1 MQQVP
6 VILGRSKTEP
16 SMQPSSLKR
25 IPPAVWALGWVSLF
39 MDFGSEMVHSLL
51 PLLLAGP
58 LGASALAIGLIEG
71 AAEGLVLVTKLFS
84 GYASDALGRRK
95 PVVVLGYGLAALTKP
110 LFPMAD
116 SIATVV
122 GARLVDRFGKGI
134 RGAPRDALMSDV
146 VPPDLRGAS
155 FGLRQSMDTIGAVIG
170 PLVAIALML
179 AFHNDIRHVLW
190 FAVIPSLISVAILVR
205 FVREPERSGNRV
217 ARARL
222 PITREGLRA
231 LGAAYWRV
239 VAIGALLS
247 LARFSEA
254 FLILRADQLGL
265 PKAYAPLVLVVMS
278 LVYTLSSYP
287 AGALSDRLGR
297 RGVLVAGLA
306 VLVVAD
312 VVLAGAHDATAAL
325 VGAALWGLHMGLTQG
340 VLGAFVADHAP
351 RDFRGTAFGVFSLA
365 SGIALLVASALAGAL
380 WDGWGASVTF
390 IAGAMFAALCGI
402 ASFALPRPA
411 AA

>member
-1 MQQVP
+1 MQ
-6 VILGRSKTEP
+6 RSR
-16 SMQPSSLKR
+16 LKR

-58 LGASALAIGLIEG
+58 LGASALAIGVIEG
-71 AAEGLVLVTKLFS
+71 VAEGLVLVTKLFS

-95 PVVVLGYGLAALTKP
+95 PIVVLGYGLAALTKP
-110 LFPMAD
+110 FFPMAE
-116 SIATVV
+116 SIAMAT

-155 FGLRQSMDTIGAVIG
+155 FGLRQSMDTVGAVIG
-170 PLVAIALML
+170 PLAAIALML
-179 AFHNDIRHVLW
+179 AFHDDIRRVLW
-190 FAVIPSLISVAILVR
+190 FAVIPSLVSVAILVR
-205 FVREPERSGNRV
+205 FVREPERAGDRT
-217 ARARL
+217 APARL
-222 PITREGLRA
+222 PITREGVRA
-231 LGAAYWRV
+231 LGRAYWRV

-265 PKAYAPLVLVVMS
+265 ARAYAPLVLVVMS
-278 LVYTLSSYP
+278 LVYTMSSYP
-287 AGALSDRLGR
+287 AGVLSDRLGR

-306 VLVVAD
+306 VLVAAD
-312 VVLAGAHDATAAL
+312 LVLASASTAPLAL

-340 VLGAFVADHAP
+340 VLAAFVADHAP
-351 RDFRGTAFGVFSLA
+351 GDFRGTAFGVFSLA

-380 WDGWGASVTF
+380 WDGFGASATF
-390 IAGAMFAALCGI
+390 IAGAAFATLCGV
-402 ASFALPRPA
+402 ASFALPRPVA
-411 AA
+411 VR

>member
-1 MQQVP
+1 MQ
-6 VILGRSKTEP
+6 R
-16 SMQPSSLKR
+16 SSLSR
-25 IPPAVWALGWVSLF
+25 IPHAVWALGWVSLF
-39 MDFGSEMVHSLL
+39 MDFGSEMVHALL

-58 LGASALAIGLIEG
+58 LGATALAIGVIEG

-95 PVVVLGYGLAALTKP
+95 PVLVLGYGLAALTKP
-110 LFPMAD
+110 FFPMAD
-116 SIATVV
+116 SFSTVM
-122 GARLVDRFGKGI
+122 GARLVDLFGMGI

-155 FGLRQSMDTIGAVIG
+155 FGLRQSMDTVGAVIG
-170 PLVAIALML
+170 PLAAIALML
-179 AFHNDIRHVLW
+179 AFHDDIRHVLW
-190 FAVIPSLISVAILVR
+190 FAVIPSLVSVAILVR
-205 FVREPERSGNRV
+205 FVRERERVGDRT
-217 ARARL
+217 APARL
-222 PITREGLRA
+222 PITRDGLQA
-231 LGAAYWRV
+231 LGRGYWRV

-265 PKAYAPLVLVVMS
+265 AKAYAPLVLVVMS

-287 AGALSDRLGR
+287 AGVLSDRLGR
-297 RGVLVAGLA
+297 RGVLIAGLA
-306 VLVVAD
+306 VLVAAD
-312 VVLAGAHDATAAL
+312 LVLAGAHSAVSAL

-365 SGIALLVASALAGAL
+365 SGVALLVASVLAGAL
-380 WDGWGASVTF
+380 WDGWGASTTF
-390 IAGAMFAALCGI
+390 MAGAGFAGVCAI

-411 AA
+411 A

>member
-1 MQQVP
+1 MQ
-6 VILGRSKTEP
+6 RSN
-16 SMQPSSLKR
+16 LRR

-71 AAEGLVLVTKLFS
+71 SAEGLVLVTKLFS
-84 GYASDALGRRK
+84 GYASDAIGRRK

-110 LFPMAD
+110 LFPMAT
-116 SIATVV
+116 SVSMVV
-122 GARLVDRFGKGI
+122 GARLLDRFGKGI
-134 RGAPRDALMSDV
+134 RGAPRDALMSDI

-155 FGLRQSMDTIGAVIG
+155 FGLRQSMDTVGAVIG
-170 PLVAIALML
+170 PLTAIALML
-179 AFHNDIRHVLW
+179 AFHDDIRHVLW
-190 FAVIPSLISVAILVR
+190 FAVVPSLVSVAILVR
-205 FVREPERSGNRV
+205 FVREPEHVGDR
-217 ARARL
+217 APRARL

-231 LGAAYWRV
+231 LGSGYWRV

-265 PKAYAPLVLVVMS
+265 AKAYAPMVLVVMS

-287 AGALSDRLGR
+287 AGVLSDRLGR
-297 RGVLVAGLA
+297 RGVLIAGLV

-312 VVLAGAHDATAAL
+312 VVLASAHGPIIAL
-325 VGAALWGLHMGLTQG
+325 IGAALWGLHMGLTQG
-340 VLGAFVADHAP
+340 VLSAFVADHAP
-351 RDFRGTAFGVFSLA
+351 KDFRGTAFGVFSLA
-365 SGIALLVASALAGAL
+365 SGIALVIASALAGAL
-380 WDGWGASVTF
+380 WDWHGASTTF
-390 IAGAMFAALCGI
+390 VAGAVFAALCGL
-402 ASFALPRPA
+402 ASFALPKPVA
-411 AA
+411 VA

>member
-1 MQQVP
+1 MQ
-6 VILGRSKTEP
+6 RD
-16 SMQPSSLKR
+16 SLKR
-25 IPPAVWALGWVSLF
+25 IPAAVWALGWVSLF

-51 PLLLAGP
+51 PLLLAGS

-95 PVVVLGYGLAALTKP
+95 PLVVLGYGLAALTKP
-110 LFPMAD
+110 FFPMAG

-122 GARLVDRFGKGI
+122 AARLVDRFGKGI

-146 VPPDLRGAS
+146 VPPELRGAS
-155 FGLRQSMDTIGAVIG
+155 FGLRQSMDTVGAVIG
-170 PLVAIALML
+170 PLAAVALMF
-179 AFHNDIRHVLW
+179 AFHDDIRHVLW
-190 FAVIPSLISVAILVR
+190 FAVIPSLVSVAILVR
-205 FVREPERSGNRV
+205 FVREPERAGDRT

-231 LGAAYWRV
+231 LGGAYWRV

-254 FLILRADQLGL
+254 FLILRADQVGL
-265 PKAYAPLVLVVMS
+265 AKAYAPMVLVVMS

-287 AGALSDRLGR
+287 AGVLSDRLGR

-312 VVLAGAHDATAAL
+312 IVLAGAHTAAAAL
-325 VGAALWGLHMGLTQG
+325 VGAGLWGLHMGLTQG

-351 RDFRGTAFGVFSLA
+351 GDFRGTAFGVFSLA
-365 SGIALLVASALAGAL
+365 SGLALLVASVLAGAL
-380 WDGWGASVTF
+380 WDGIGAPATF
-390 IAGAMFAALCGI
+390 IAGAAFAALCGI

-411 AA
+411 NA

>member
-1 MQQVP
+1 MQ
-6 VILGRSKTEP
+6 RSN
-16 SMQPSSLKR
+16 LRR
-25 IPPAVWALGWVSLF
+25 IPHAVWALGWVSLF

-95 PVVVLGYGLAALTKP
+95 PIVVLGYALAALTKP
-110 LFPMAD
+110 VFPMAG
-116 SIATVV
+116 SV
-122 GARLVDRFGKGI
+122 GAVLTARLVDRFGKGI

-155 FGLRQSMDTIGAVIG
+155 FGLRQSMDTVGAVIG
-170 PLVAIALML
+170 PLAAIGLML
-179 AFHNDIRHVLW
+179 AFQDDIRHVLW
-190 FAVIPSLISVAILVR
+190 FAAIPSLVSVAILVR
-205 FVREPERSGNRV
+205 FVREPERAGDRV

-222 PITREGLRA
+222 PITRDGLRA
-231 LGAAYWRV
+231 LGGGYWRV
-239 VAIGALLS
+239 VVIGTLLS

-265 PKAYAPLVLVVMS
+265 AKAYAPLVLVVMS
-278 LVYTLSSYP
+278 LVYTVSSYP
-287 AGALSDRLGR
+287 AGVLSDRLGR

-306 VLVVAD
+306 VLVAAD
-312 VVLAGAHDATAAL
+312 LVLAGAHTATAAL
-325 VGAALWGLHMGLTQG
+325 VGAAVWGLHMGLTQG

-351 RDFRGTAFGVFSLA
+351 GDFRGTAFGVFSLA
-365 SGIALLVASALAGAL
+365 SGIALLVASGLAGAL
-380 WDGWGASVTF
+380 WDVWGAPTTF
-390 IAGAMFAALCGI
+390 LAGAGFAALCGV

-411 AA
+411 AR